1 MTVYQYVGYNDN
13 LYICYNPVN
22 MDNTFIKGDNMEYLE
37 LNRSIREAKT
47 KFILDETEDE
57 AYYYKSVLKDL
68 RTEKRE
74 LMNKFNR
81 SC

>member
-1 MTVYQYVGYNDN
+1 
-13 LYICYNPVN
+13 
-22 MDNTFIKGDNMEYLE
+22 MDYTLIKIKGENMELIE

-47 KFILDETEDE
+47 NYVLAKTEKEE
-57 AYYYKSVLKDL
+57 AYYKAILKDL

-74 LMNKFNR
+74 LMNKFNK

>member
-1 MTVYQYVGYNDN
+1 MIKYDN
-13 LYICYNPVN
+13 LYYMYNPTD
-22 MDNTFIKGDNMEYLE
+22 MDYTFIKGDNMEFLE

-47 KFILDETEDE
+47 NFILAKTEEEE
-57 AYYYKSVLKDL
+57 AYYKAILKDL

>member
-1 MTVYQYVGYNDN
+1 MYYHF
-13 LYICYNPVN
+13 N
-22 MDNTFIKGDNMEYLE
+22 MDNTFIKGDNMELIE

-47 KFILDETEDE
+47 NFILAETEKE
-57 AYYYKSVLKDL
+57 ENYYKSILKDL

-81 SC
+81 RC

>member
-1 MTVYQYVGYNDN
+1 
-13 LYICYNPVN
+13 
-22 MDNTFIKGDNMEYLE
+22 MEFLE
-37 LNRSIREAKT
+37 LNKCIREAKT
-47 KFILDETEDE
+47 NYVLAKTDEEED
-57 AYYYKSVLKDL
+57 YYKTILNDL